1 MANGAN
7 PWLSSAFQNTSN
19 PNQDYQ
25 SYLQGLGMDVDP
37 SQVGQFFTG
46 IAEDYQ
52 QDVGMARAG
61 FAQGMAGLRT
71 QGQSQAMQLGGGQGL
86 ASIGGGGFGGQGYRM
101 QQGLQGIGQQYGQ
114 GLQAGLL
121 GYTGD
126 LQSAQRGMESS
137 FRDVATGLL
146 ARDSAGISWGGTD
159 TTGPGNIDPEGTF
172 DPSGAGPPGWPNAGA
187 HKAWQDAGSNPDD
200 MALYGYVV
208 PAGQGGYSGG
218 CFLSGT
224 KVDIIDGEI
233 SIEDLQVGDEVKTYD
248 LKNSKQKKSKV
259 TETYKHNVDGY
270 LIINDI
276 IKTTIY
282 HPFYSDGEWIKAGDL
297 SIGDKILHVDGA
309 EHKVSSIEILDD
321 NVDVYNIEVDG
332 THNYFAEG
340 YLVHNK

>member
-25 SYLQGLGMDVDP
+25 SYLQGLGMDIDT
-37 SQVGQFFTG
+37 SKVGKFFGG

-61 FAQGMAGLRT
+61 LAQGMAGLRT

-146 ARDSAGISWGGTD
+146 GRDSAGISWGE
-159 TTGPGNIDPEGTF
+159 EGEGIYNTVQTL
-172 DPSGAGPPGWPNAGA
+172 PLTNV
-187 HKAWQDAGSNPDD
+187 GSVQYQNQN
-200 MALYGYVV
+200 YIWSEEEGQYV
-208 PAGQGGYSGG
+208 
-218 CFLSGT
+218 
-224 KVDIIDGEI
+224 
-233 SIEDLQVGDEVKTYD
+233 LQ
-248 LKNSKQKKSKV
+248 
-259 TETYKHNVDGY
+259 
-270 LIINDI
+270 
-276 IKTTIY
+276 
-282 HPFYSDGEWIKAGDL
+282 
-297 SIGDKILHVDGA
+297 
-309 EHKVSSIEILDD
+309 
-321 NVDVYNIEVDG
+321 
-332 THNYFAEG
+332 
-340 YLVHNK
+340 

>member
-37 SQVGQFFTG
+37 SKVGKFFGG

-61 FAQGMAGLRT
+61 LAQGMAGLRT

-146 ARDSAGISWGGTD
+146 GRDAAGISWGE
-159 TTGPGNIDPEGTF
+159 EGEGIYNTVQTL
-172 DPSGAGPPGWPNAGA
+172 PLTNV
-187 HKAWQDAGSNPDD
+187 GSVQYQNQN
-200 MALYGYVV
+200 YIWSEEEGQYV
-208 PAGQGGYSGG
+208 
-218 CFLSGT
+218 
-224 KVDIIDGEI
+224 
-233 SIEDLQVGDEVKTYD
+233 LQ
-248 LKNSKQKKSKV
+248 
-259 TETYKHNVDGY
+259 
-270 LIINDI
+270 
-276 IKTTIY
+276 
-282 HPFYSDGEWIKAGDL
+282 
-297 SIGDKILHVDGA
+297 
-309 EHKVSSIEILDD
+309 
-321 NVDVYNIEVDG
+321 
-332 THNYFAEG
+332 
-340 YLVHNK
+340 

>member
-37 SQVGQFFTG
+37 SKVGKFFGG

-52 QDVGMARAG
+52 QDGGMARAG
-61 FAQGMAGLRT
+61 LAQGMAGLRT

-146 ARDSAGISWGGTD
+146 GRDSAGISWGE
-159 TTGPGNIDPEGTF
+159 EGEGIYNTVQTL
-172 DPSGAGPPGWPNAGA
+172 PLTNV
-187 HKAWQDAGSNPDD
+187 GSVQYQNQN
-200 MALYGYVV
+200 YIWSEEEGQYV
-208 PAGQGGYSGG
+208 
-218 CFLSGT
+218 
-224 KVDIIDGEI
+224 
-233 SIEDLQVGDEVKTYD
+233 LQ
-248 LKNSKQKKSKV
+248 
-259 TETYKHNVDGY
+259 
-270 LIINDI
+270 
-276 IKTTIY
+276 
-282 HPFYSDGEWIKAGDL
+282 
-297 SIGDKILHVDGA
+297 
-309 EHKVSSIEILDD
+309 
-321 NVDVYNIEVDG
+321 
-332 THNYFAEG
+332 
-340 YLVHNK
+340 

>member
-52 QDVGMARAG
+52 QDVGIARAG

-146 ARDSAGISWGGTD
+146 ARDSAGISWEGGD
-159 TTGPGNIDPEGTF
+159 SGNNQEGMY
-172 DPSGAGPPGWPNAGA
+172 GPPFSPGFAGTEEGQVQYNRGNNWVWQNG
-187 HKAWQDAGSNPDD
+187 AWKMQIS
-200 MALYGYVV
+200 V
-208 PAGQGGYSGG
+208 SGG
-218 CFLSGT
+218 CFIAGT
-224 KVDIIDGEI
+224 GIDTPDGIVPIEI
-233 SIEDLQVGDEVKTYD
+233 LEIGDMVKTYD
-248 LKNSKQKKSKV
+248 LKNNKQKKSKV

>member
-37 SQVGQFFTG
+37 SKVGKFFGG

-61 FAQGMAGLRT
+61 LAQGMAGLRT

-146 ARDSAGISWGGTD
+146 GRDSAGISWGE
-159 TTGPGNIDPEGTF
+159 EGEGIYNTVQTL
-172 DPSGAGPPGWPNAGA
+172 PLTNV
-187 HKAWQDAGSNPDD
+187 GSVQYQNQN
-200 MALYGYVV
+200 YIWSEEEGQYV
-208 PAGQGGYSGG
+208 
-218 CFLSGT
+218 
-224 KVDIIDGEI
+224 
-233 SIEDLQVGDEVKTYD
+233 LQ
-248 LKNSKQKKSKV
+248 
-259 TETYKHNVDGY
+259 
-270 LIINDI
+270 
-276 IKTTIY
+276 
-282 HPFYSDGEWIKAGDL
+282 
-297 SIGDKILHVDGA
+297 
-309 EHKVSSIEILDD
+309 
-321 NVDVYNIEVDG
+321 
-332 THNYFAEG
+332 
-340 YLVHNK
+340 